1 VVDAHATLT
10 YLSLRHRCFTDRA
23 DGKPEGLSAM
33 RLLTA
38 HKILIS
44 AAVVL
49 ALLLAA
55 RAAFNY
61 SSTQA
66 KSDAASI
73 AAGLVLAGVLGTYL
87 RTIWRR

>member
-1 VVDAHATLT
+1 
-10 YLSLRHRCFTDRA
+10 
-23 DGKPEGLSAM
+23 M

-49 ALLLAA
+49 AVLLAV

-61 SSTQA
+61 SSTHM
-66 KSDAASI
+66 KSEAISAG
-73 AAGLVLAGVLGTYL
+73 AGLVVAGVLAAYL

>member
-1 VVDAHATLT
+1 
-10 YLSLRHRCFTDRA
+10 
-23 DGKPEGLSAM
+23 M

-44 AAVVL
+44 AAVAL
-49 ALLLAA
+49 AVLLAI

-66 KSDAASI
+66 KSEAVSALS
-73 AAGLVLAGVLGTYL
+73 GLAVAGVLAAYL

>member
-1 VVDAHATLT
+1 
-10 YLSLRHRCFTDRA
+10 
-23 DGKPEGLSAM
+23 M

-49 ALLLAA
+49 ALLVAA
-55 RAAFNY
+55 RATFNY
-61 SSTQA
+61 SSSQA

-73 AAGLVLAGVLGTYL
+73 AAGLVIAGVLGAYL

>member
-1 VVDAHATLT
+1 
-10 YLSLRHRCFTDRA
+10 
-23 DGKPEGLSAM
+23 M

-44 AAVVL
+44 AAVIL

-73 AAGLVLAGVLGTYL
+73 GAGLVIAGVLSVYL

>member
-1 VVDAHATLT
+1 
-10 YLSLRHRCFTDRA
+10 
-23 DGKPEGLSAM
+23 M

-44 AAVVL
+44 AALVL
-49 ALLLAA
+49 ALLLAV

-61 SSTQA
+61 SSRQV
-66 KSDAASI
+66 KSDAAS
-73 AAGLVLAGVLGTYL
+73 AVAGLVAAGVLGAYL

>member
-1 VVDAHATLT
+1 
-10 YLSLRHRCFTDRA
+10 
-23 DGKPEGLSAM
+23 M

-49 ALLLAA
+49 ALLLAV
-55 RAAFNY
+55 RAGFNY

-66 KSDAASI
+66 KSEAAS
-73 AAGLVLAGVLGTYL
+73 AVAGVVVAGVLAAYL

>member
-1 VVDAHATLT
+1 
-10 YLSLRHRCFTDRA
+10 
-23 DGKPEGLSAM
+23 M

-49 ALLLAA
+49 AVLLAI
-55 RAAFNY
+55 RAGFNY
-61 SSTQA
+61 SSTQV
-66 KSDAASI
+66 KSEALSAV
-73 AAGLVLAGVLGTYL
+73 AGLVVAGALVAYL

>member
-1 VVDAHATLT
+1 
-10 YLSLRHRCFTDRA
+10 
-23 DGKPEGLSAM
+23 M

-49 ALLLAA
+49 ALLVAA

-66 KSDAASI
+66 KSDAVSI
-73 AAGLVLAGVLGTYL
+73 AAGLVIAGVLSSYL

>member
-1 VVDAHATLT
+1 
-10 YLSLRHRCFTDRA
+10 
-23 DGKPEGLSAM
+23 M

-44 AAVVL
+44 AAVAL
-49 ALLLAA
+49 ALLLAV

-61 SSTQA
+61 SSTHA
-66 KSDAASI
+66 KSEVASA
-73 AAGLVLAGVLGTYL
+73 AAGVAIAGILGAYL

>member
-1 VVDAHATLT
+1 
-10 YLSLRHRCFTDRA
+10 
-23 DGKPEGLSAM
+23 M

-55 RAAFNY
+55 RAGFNY
-61 SSTQA
+61 SSSQA
-66 KSDAASI
+66 KSDVASL
-73 AAGLVLAGVLGTYL
+73 AAGLVLAGVFGAYL

>member
-1 VVDAHATLT
+1 
-10 YLSLRHRCFTDRA
+10 
-23 DGKPEGLSAM
+23 M

-44 AAVVL
+44 AAIVL

-55 RAAFNY
+55 RAGFNY
-61 SSTQA
+61 SSNPS
-66 KSDAASI
+66 KSDVASLL
-73 AAGLVLAGVLGTYL
+73 AGLVIAGVLGAYL